1 MFVSKSFSFIFLAGE
16 WQEEGLLFIIYF
28 QMIFFNHVAFWS
40 LFEAVWGHFTKGEKL
55 QLVFA
60 SNMVLVGISKE
71 SRHEWHLG
79 HSRERDSKVP

>member
-1 MFVSKSFSFIFLAGE
+1 MFVSNSFSFILLAGE

-28 QMIFFNHVAFWS
+28 QMIFLIMSH
-40 LFEAVWGHFTKGEKL
+40 FEACLKHHFTKGEKL

-60 SNMVLVGISKE
+60 SNMVLGISKE

-79 HSRERDSKVP
+79 HSTP